1 MLPVNSGVG
10 KITSCTALLR
20 YIYIYIDR
28 NNIGCIIMPGYLS
41 IPRQTNERSLE
52 LRITRSFSSIGTGA
66 TRATLVV

>member
-1 MLPVNSGVG
+1 
-10 KITSCTALLR
+10 
-20 YIYIYIDR
+20 
-28 NNIGCIIMPGYLS
+28 MPGYLS